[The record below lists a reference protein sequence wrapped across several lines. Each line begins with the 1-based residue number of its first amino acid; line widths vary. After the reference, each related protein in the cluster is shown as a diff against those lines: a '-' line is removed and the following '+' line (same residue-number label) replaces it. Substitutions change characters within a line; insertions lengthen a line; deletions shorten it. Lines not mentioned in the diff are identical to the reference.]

1 MAIRYKALT
10 ELYRETQRSVTAP
23 DQWRAFLA
31 SACRNY
37 RLSFDEQLLVYAQRP
52 DATAVLEIERWNR
65 QFGRWVNR
73 GANGIAVFDGEHNGK
88 PRLKYYFDISD
99 THEARFPRPVPLWTV
114 REEYAP
120 DIIETLENSFG
131 ELEHKEDLGEALLSA
146 AKNAVEDN
154 MPDYLSELKNLTEG
168 SFLEELD
175 ELNLEVEY
183 RRAVQNSIGYMLLV
197 RCGLDPSEY
206 FEDEDFRDVLN
217 FNTPQTLNALGVATG
232 DISQMCLSAISRT
245 VLALQRQPQKENRTF
260 EPQQKNQYAVTEQE
274 NTQPERSFEYDRDH
288 LHQAGR
294 LQSAEPSAA
303 PGGAGSPWEIR
314 IASEE
319 VPQGAPQG
327 DVHQP
332 ADQREAF
339 QPSGGDPADRP
350 APDGGNRGADG
361 QGSGRD
367 GGTESQRPDEMGADD
382 EQPAERGGGNGA
394 GGADLQLKDEP
405 EESAGGDELP
415 AFLDEK
421 QIMAIIANKDDDLK
435 YKKQQIELFFSVHS
449 DAQERADYL
458 KSAYHDRYTEI
469 IADGQ
474 RLGYKPQENGL
485 LMWEGSYPSRTRE
498 SVFSWEVVAGW
509 IVQLIDKKEYFIQT
523 DIPQLPDQ
531 ESQQMSLFDFAAFQ
545 QPAQAEGTA
554 QPSIFPHPALPQQ
567 VIDEALCIGANDQ
580 NSRLI
585 ICAYF
590 KKDKPDN
597 ARFLSEHYG
606 ENGAGFYLD
615 GRQYAI
621 WYNAEGI
628 RIAQGESAQRS
639 SGTLISWEQVAVR
652 IRELLDLGRY
662 MPQSELDRV
671 DEYERQQR
679 AAQLWYL
686 RQDFAEGTADA
697 GFLPTVNAIYGKN
710 HGFPEESAAIQ
721 GLLNHTEALQTIR
734 DELEQF
740 VQAYGE
746 NRELLRFHFHR
757 PQKLLEQLSDLQREP
772 LHFTA
777 AEGYDP
783 QRRFFISGDEIDN
796 LLRGGKRSTDYRL
809 AVYSFYRNHTE
820 RKERENFLK
829 HYHGEY
835 SGHSGGNDDVT
846 YQLSKGVSFSHG
858 SITAPYA
865 KVELKWNAVE
875 KRVSAMIAQGRF
887 LTDEDRAAMP
897 QYEKRQLAR
906 NIRTFFEN
914 VPQEQPRP
922 YPFGFAYW
930 DAVKLIE
937 PQLDDPARVEEI
949 YQMMVPIWEATPQDD
964 RMYALRQQAFENL
977 TAFRQGTFT
986 LFAEHKEPVVPT
998 MPQAKAYD
1006 LGYGHLGN
1014 GITVWNRLEEEHG
1027 DYKTVAHIAPDR
1039 TVTIY
1044 DEEMPQAVR
1053 EEIQRIAD
1061 TSEMTISVTQDAPV
1075 FAVPPRV
1082 QEQPQKEEPA
1092 DPYPELAAQ
1101 VLRFVGE
1108 FDGSRMGYGED
1119 DAEAL
1124 ENIAQQLH
1132 DPVQREEIRRLL
1144 QSFLDHADP
1153 EEEIAV
1159 DVTLC
1164 MEQIAELPPA
1174 LTPEQAQ
1181 IEEIA
1186 GYLEEAGYAASSQLV
1201 EEGLMDYRAHGGK
1214 GNSQDVADFIEREFL
1229 SEEAEPASLEI
1240 AKEFI
1245 NDFCE
1250 AEYGSP
1256 ADFSDLE
1263 KVGIAYTTVTDEEI
1277 PIQVNAD
1284 LVHYRIERYLDGQF
1298 LERRQYESLDELIQ
1312 NELAELDF
1320 NDLVSVSDEELESI
1334 GVTPEQRSDDYR
1346 LLSRLKADCDYFLGA
1361 GGRAEKHLW
1370 AGNVRE
1376 QIAKMRE
1383 LYAALPDEPEWLTM
1397 EDIDRYAQRMEP
1409 PFEVVVYHHFE
1420 NGVDERLDYQ
1430 TLAEAEQAAQ
1440 KYVAGTMEGED
1451 GFAYDGAGIY
1461 DLQEN
1466 RWLRVYGNFPD
1477 ERAIEQAKQAPAA
1490 EEQPASPE
1498 QADLQP
1504 KKEEALPLPPKRP
1517 RRERITF
1524 TTLHSE
1530 VPRDQRHDFHI
1541 TDDAL
1546 GHGTPSEKYAANVA
1560 AIRTLKQIE
1569 AEERLATPEEQE
1581 ILSRYVGWGGL
1592 ANCFEQTSPH
1602 YEELKSLLDSEEYAA
1617 ARASSLTAFYTPP
1630 VVIRGIYKALAQM
1643 GFTQGN
1649 ILEPSCGT
1657 GNFLGLLP
1665 TDMAGSK
1672 AYGVEL
1678 DSISGRIAGQLYQ
1691 NASISVNGFE
1701 TVQMPDSFFDVAV
1714 GNVPFGDFKVQD
1726 KRYDKHHWLI
1736 HDYFFGKT
1744 LDKVRPGGIVA
1755 FITSKGTLDKE
1766 NSSVRKYLAQRAD
1779 LIGAIRLPDNTFKQ
1793 NAGTEVTSDII
1804 FLQKRDHIT
1813 DLDQDWVH
1821 LDTDENGIRMNRYF
1835 VQNPEMILG
1844 DMVMESTRF
1853 GPDSACKAREGE
1865 DLSEQLA
1872 NAIQFLQ
1879 AEIKPYE
1886 LEELDEEED
1895 RSIPADPTVKNFSYT
1910 IADGQ
1915 VYYRENSLMHSVEV
1929 SVTAENRI
1937 RGMIELRECVRR
1949 LIEYQTEGYP
1959 DEEIAAEQQKLNAL
1973 YDSFTAKYGLL
1984 NSRGNKL
1991 AFSEDSSYCLL
2002 CSLEVLDEQ
2011 GSLKRKADMFTRRT
2025 IRPHVAVT
2033 SVDTA
2038 SEALAVSIS
2047 EKARVD
2053 MEYMAEL
2060 SGKSPEELEREIAGI
2075 IYRDIRCAE
2084 NPEDILPSLADL
2096 SRYPLVT
2103 ADEYLS
2109 GKVRH
2114 KLRMAKAFLEVA
2126 PDHQKETA
2134 RRNVEALE
2142 AVQPQDLGAGEIGV
2156 RIGANW
2162 VPIEVYQQFMVEL
2175 LTPNYYVRDRI
2186 KILRSEATGQ
2196 WSIREKNAD
2205 RSNVKANTTY
2215 GTKRMSAYHIL
2226 EQTLNQKD
2234 VRVFDYIE
2242 DENGKKKPVLNKKE
2256 TAIAQDRQELIKQKF
2271 TEWIWKDIDRR
2282 ELLCRIYNETF
2293 NGVRPRE
2300 YDGRH
2305 IRFEGMNPEISLRPH
2320 QINAI
2325 AHILYGGNTLLAHE
2339 VGAGKT
2345 YEMVAAA
2352 MEMKR
2357 LGLCTKSLIVVPNHI
2372 TEQWAAEWLQLYPSA
2387 NILVATKKDFETQ
2400 NRKKFCSR
2408 IATGDYD
2415 AIIIGHSQFEKIP
2428 MSVERQQAILERQ
2441 IEEILF
2447 GIEQAK
2453 AQKAERYTVKQMERT
2468 RKSLEARLAKLN
2480 DQSRKDDVVTFE
2492 QLGVDRLFID
2502 ESHYFKNLFLATKM
2516 RNVGGIAQTE
2526 AQKSS
2531 DLFMKTQYLDELT
2544 GGRGV
2549 IFATGTPISNSMVEL
2564 YTIQR
2569 YLQYRLLQEMG
2580 LIHFDDWASNFGE
2593 TVTAIE
2599 LSPEGTG
2606 YRAKTRF
2613 AKFYNLPELMA
2624 AFKEVADIQT
2634 ADMLKLPVPK
2644 ANFHTEVIQPSELQK
2659 EMIQGLAERAEK
2671 IRAGGVDPHVDNML
2685 RITNDGRKLALDMRL
2700 IQPLAPDDPD
2710 GKVAVCARNVFRI
2723 WEQTKE
2729 KHSAQLVFCDLS
2741 TPTTDGSFSVYDDLK
2756 KKLMDAGI
2764 PEEEIAFIHTADS
2777 EAKKKE
2783 LFSKV
2788 RSGQVRVLLG
2798 STAKMG
2804 AGTNVQDKLIALHDL
2819 DCPWRPSD
2827 LQQRLGRIVRQ
2838 GNENEEVEIYRYVTE
2853 GTFDAYLYQLVE
2865 NKQKFIAQI
2874 MTSKA
2879 PVRVADDVDETAL
2892 SYSEIKALAT
2902 GNPLIIEKC
2911 NLDMEVARLN
2921 MLKASH
2927 LNQVY
2932 ALEELV
2938 YRKYPE
2944 EITRLTERIAGYEQ
2958 DVALAAVHPKAQEG
2972 FCGMEVEGRHYTEK
2986 EDAGKAIIDVCTRMT
3001 GSDAVLLGQYRGF
3014 SMVLAYDGRS
3024 NEYRI
3029 TLKGTLSHTVTLG
3042 ADVFGNITR
3051 LDNALEN
3058 LAGSLQAEQNSLEET
3073 KTQLENARTELAT
3086 PFAREEEL
3094 AEKTARLKELNI
3106 LLNMDEKDKTL
3117 MDDTPDEGEDVPA
3130 RRVAELAR

>member
-23 DQWRAFLA
+23 DQWQAFLA

-37 RLSFDEQLLVYAQRP
+37 RLSFHEQLLVFAQRP

-88 PRLKYYFDISD
+88 PWLKYYFDISD
-99 THEARFPRPVPLWTV
+99 THEGRFPRPVPLWTV

-154 MPDYLSELKNLTEG
+154 MPDYFSELKTLTEG

-183 RRAVQNSIGYMLLV
+183 RRAVENSIGYMLLV
-197 RCGLDPSEY
+197 RCGLDPSDY
-206 FEDEDFRDVLN
+206 FEDDDFRDVLN

-327 DVHQP
+327 DVHEP
-332 ADQREAF
+332 VDQREAF

-361 QGSGRD
+361 QEPGRD
-367 GGTESQRPDEMGADD
+367 GGTEGQRPDEMGADD

-394 GGADLQLKDEP
+394 GGVDLQLKDEP

-435 YKKQQIELFFSVHS
+435 YKKNQIELFFSVHS
-449 DAQERADYL
+449 DVQERAEYL
-458 KSAYHDRYTEI
+458 KSAYQDRYTEI

-485 LMWEGSYPSRTRE
+485 LMWEGSYPSRTKE
-498 SVFSWEVVAGW
+498 SVFSWDIVAQW
-509 IVQLIDKKEYFIQT
+509 TAQLIDKKEYFIQT
-523 DIPQLPDQ
+523 DIPQLPTQ

-597 ARFLSEHYG
+597 ARFLAEHYG

-639 SGTLISWEQVAVR
+639 SATLIPWEQAAAR
-652 IRELLDLGRY
+652 IRELLDLVRY

-671 DEYERQQR
+671 EGYERQQR

-697 GFLPTVNAIYGKN
+697 GYLPTVNAIYGKN
-710 HGFPEESAAIQ
+710 HGFPEESAAISDLLGHPE
-721 GLLNHTEALQTIR
+721 GLQNLR

-740 VQAYGE
+740 VQAYRE

-777 AEGYDP
+777 AEGYAP

-897 QYEKRQLAR
+897 QYEKHQLAR

-914 VPQEQPRP
+914 VPQEQPHP
-922 YPFGFAYW
+922 YPFGFDYW

-949 YQMMVPIWEATPQDD
+949 YQMMVPVWEATPQDD

-986 LFAEHKEPVVPT
+986 LFAEHKEPVAPA

-1082 QEQPQKEEPA
+1082 QEPPQKEEPA

-1119 DAEAL
+1119 DAQAV

-1144 QSFLDHADP
+1144 QSFLDHADL

-1159 DVTLC
+1159 DITLC

-1186 GYLEEAGYAASSQLV
+1186 GYLEEAGYAVSSELV

-1229 SEEAEPASLEI
+1229 SEEPEPASLEI

-1284 LVHYRIERYLDGQF
+1284 LVHYRMERYLDGQF

-1320 NDLVSVSDEELESI
+1320 DDLISVSDGELESI
-1334 GVTPEQRSDDYR
+1334 GATPEQGSDGYF
-1346 LLSRLKADCDYFLGA
+1346 LLSRLKADCEYFLGA

-1383 LYAALPDEPEWLTM
+1383 LYDALPEKPEWLTM

-1409 PFEVVVYHHFE
+1409 PYEVVVYHHFE
-1420 NGVDERLDYQ
+1420 NGFDERLDYQ

-1477 ERAIEQAKQAPAA
+1477 ERAMEQAKQAPAT
-1490 EEQPASPE
+1490 EEPSASPA

-1504 KKEEALPLPPKRP
+1504 QKEESLPPPPKRP

-1524 TTLHSE
+1524 TTLHPE

-1546 GHGTPSEKYAANVA
+1546 GHGTPSEKYAANAA

-1630 VVIRGIYKALAQM
+1630 VVIRGIYKALSQM

-1665 TDMAGSK
+1665 ADMAGSK

-1714 GNVPFGDFKVQD
+1714 GNVPFGDFKVLD

-1766 NSSVRKYLAQRAD
+1766 NSAVRKYLAQRAD
-1779 LIGAIRLPDNTFKQ
+1779 LIGAIRLPDNTFKR

-1813 DLDQDWVH
+1813 DLEPDWVH
-1821 LDTDENGIRMNRYF
+1821 LDTDENGIRMNSYF
-1835 VQNPEMILG
+1835 VQHPEMILG

-1915 VYYRENSLMHSVEV
+1915 VYYRENSLMHPVEV
-1929 SVTAENRI
+1929 SVTAESRI
-1937 RGMIELRECVRR
+1937 RGMIELRECTRR

-1959 DEEIAAEQQKLNAL
+1959 DEDIAAEQQKLNAL
-1973 YDSFTAKYGLL
+1973 YDNFTAKYGLL

-2011 GSLKRKADMFTRRT
+2011 GNLKRKADMFSKRT

-2053 MEYMAEL
+2053 MDYMAEL
-2060 SGKSPEELEREIAGI
+2060 SGKSPEELEQELAGV

-2109 GKVRH
+2109 GKVRQ

-2126 PDHQKETA
+2126 PDHQKEAA

-2162 VPIEVYQQFMVEL
+2162 VPVEVYQQFMVEL

-2186 KILRSEATGQ
+2186 RILRSEATGQ

-2271 TEWIWKDIDRR
+2271 AEWIWKDINRR

-2293 NGVRPRE
+2293 NGIRPRE

-2593 TVTAIE
+2593 TVIAIE

-2659 EMIQGLAERAEK
+2659 EMIKGLAERAEK

-2700 IQPLAPDDPD
+2700 INPLAADDPD
-2710 GKVAVCARNVFRI
+2710 GKVAVCARNVYRI

-2729 KHSAQLVFCDLS
+2729 KRSAQLVFCDLS

-2788 RSGQVRVLLG
+2788 RAGQVRVLLG

-2958 DVALAAVHPKAQEG
+2958 DVALAAAHPKAQEG
-2972 FCGMEVEGRHYTEK
+2972 FCGMEVDGRHYTEK

-3001 GSDAVLLGQYRGF
+3001 GPDAVLLGQYRGF

-3073 KTQLENARTELAT
+3073 KTQLENARTELAA

-3117 MDDTPDEGEDVPA
+3117 LDDTPDEGEDVPA